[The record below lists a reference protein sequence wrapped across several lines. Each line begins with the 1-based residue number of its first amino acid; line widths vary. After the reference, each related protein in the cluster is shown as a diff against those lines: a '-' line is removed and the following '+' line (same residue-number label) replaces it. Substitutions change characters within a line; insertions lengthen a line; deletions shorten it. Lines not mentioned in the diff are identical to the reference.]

1 MTGQP
6 RELELHMPPHSP
18 QHSLPRPRGFARW
31 TAELGVALTL
41 IVAGALIVNGSL
53 EQGVAWTALGP
64 ESGYFPLRIG
74 WLLIALGVIQ
84 SGIAVNMALRGRRH
98 PAEREIYLKRDR
110 IKPLL
115 QVFVPMVVY
124 VALVP
129 WLGLYIGS
137 VLFIAG
143 FMWWHGHYRWR
154 AIPTAIAI
162 MALFYLLLEV
172 WFKVELYKGPLV
184 EWLIETLA
192 H

>member
-1 MTGQP
+1 MS
-6 RELELHMPPHSP
+6 PHAAE
-18 QHSLPRPRGFARW
+18 HVMHRPRGFARW
-31 TAELGVALTL
+31 TAELGVALAL
-41 IVAGALIVNGSL
+41 IAAGALIVNGSL
-53 EQGVAWTALGP
+53 EQGVGWTDTGP

-74 WLLIALGVIQ
+74 WLIIAIGVIQ
-84 SGIAVNMALRGRRH
+84 SGIAVAMALRDRRH
-98 PAEREIYLKRDR
+98 PAEREIYLQRDR
-110 IKPLL
+110 VKPLL

-162 MALFYLLLEV
+162 MAVFYVLLEV
-172 WFKVELYKGPLV
+172 WFKVELYKGPLA
-184 EWLIETLA
+184 EWLLETLA